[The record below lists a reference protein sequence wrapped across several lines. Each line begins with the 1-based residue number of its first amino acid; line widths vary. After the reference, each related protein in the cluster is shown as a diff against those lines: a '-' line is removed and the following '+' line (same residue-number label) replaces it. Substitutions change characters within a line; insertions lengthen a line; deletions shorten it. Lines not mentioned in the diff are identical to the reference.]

1 MMTYTCHYAITHQQE
16 LINNSY
22 NGRQEI
28 FAAQNTRGSIFAAG
42 GQVLA
47 ETQTDADG
55 NERRVYPYD
64 NLFAHAVGYATNG
77 RFGVE
82 AAANYY
88 LINSNAKLSD
98 KVASDVAGSKYPGDS
113 VVTTLD
119 VGLQEVAAKSLGVY
133 KGAIIV
139 SEPSTGRILAMV
151 SKPDFNPNEID
162 TLWDG
167 LIQDKESTVLLNR
180 VTQGLYPPG
189 STFKIVTALEYI
201 RENPDSYGQ
210 YSYQC
215 NGRYSSGQDT
225 INCYHGSVHGHE
237 DFTRSFA
244 KSCNASFANIGMTL
258 DRTRWGQTL
267 DGLLFNQELPVSF
280 AYNRSKLVVNADTSD
295 SDILQASIGQGTTQ
309 ITPLHLN
316 MITCAIANGGTVMKP
331 YLVDHVKNNEG
342 TVIKQFSPDSYKELL
357 TQTEAA
363 VLTELMTAVVESG
376 TGTKLAG
383 LTYTA
388 AGKTGSAEFNNVKT
402 DSHAWFTGFAPA
414 QEPEVCVTI
423 IIEGAGSGGDY
434 AVPIA
439 KRIFDEYFGV

>member
-139 SEPSTGRILAMV
+139 SDPSTGRILAMV

-280 AYNRSKLVVNADTSD
+280 AYNKSKLVVNADTSD

-331 YLVDHVKNNEG
+331 YLVDYVKNNEG

-363 VLTELMTAVVESG
+363 ALTELMTAVVESG

>member
-88 LINSNAKLSD
+88 LINSNARLSD

-139 SEPSTGRILAMV
+139 SEPSTGKILAMV

-162 TLWDG
+162 ALWDG

-280 AYNRSKLVVNADTSD
+280 AYNKSKLVVNADTSD

-331 YLVDHVKNNEG
+331 YLVDYVKNNEG

-363 VLTELMTAVVESG
+363 ALTELMTAVVESG

-388 AGKTGSAEFNNVKT
+388 AGKTGSAEYNNVKT

>member
-280 AYNRSKLVVNADTSD
+280 AYNKSKLVVNADTSD

-402 DSHAWFTGFAPA
+402 DSHAWFTGFAPS

>member
-280 AYNRSKLVVNADTSD
+280 AYNKSKLVVNADTSD

-388 AGKTGSAEFNNVKT
+388 AGKTGFCGVQQCKN
-402 DSHAWFTGFAPA
+402 GFPCLVYG
-414 QEPEVCVTI
+414 VCP
-423 IIEGAGSGGDY
+423 GAGTGSMRDHHHRGRGQRRRLRG
-434 AVPIA
+434 AHCQTHL
-439 KRIFDEYFGV
+439 R

>member
-64 NLFAHAVGYATNG
+64 NLIAHADGYATNG

-189 STFKIVTALEYI
+189 STFKIVPALE
-201 RENPDSYGQ
+201 
-210 YSYQC
+210 
-215 NGRYSSGQDT
+215 
-225 INCYHGSVHGHE
+225 
-237 DFTRSFA
+237 
-244 KSCNASFANIGMTL
+244 
-258 DRTRWGQTL
+258 
-267 DGLLFNQELPVSF
+267 
-280 AYNRSKLVVNADTSD
+280 
-295 SDILQASIGQGTTQ
+295 
-309 ITPLHLN
+309 
-316 MITCAIANGGTVMKP
+316 
-331 YLVDHVKNNEG
+331 
-342 TVIKQFSPDSYKELL
+342 
-357 TQTEAA
+357 
-363 VLTELMTAVVESG
+363 
-376 TGTKLAG
+376 
-383 LTYTA
+383 
-388 AGKTGSAEFNNVKT
+388 
-402 DSHAWFTGFAPA
+402 
-414 QEPEVCVTI
+414 
-423 IIEGAGSGGDY
+423 
-434 AVPIA
+434 
-439 KRIFDEYFGV
+439 

>member
-267 DGLLFNQELPVSF
+267 DGLWFNQELPVSF
-280 AYNRSKLVVNADTSD
+280 SYNKSKLVVNADTSD

-316 MITCAIANGGTVMKP
+316 MITCAIANGGTVMNP

>member
-1 MMTYTCHYAITHQQE
+1 MMGYTCHYAATNKQE

-28 FAAQNTRGSIFAAG
+28 FAAQNTRGSIYAAG

-47 ETQTDADG
+47 ETQTDEDG
-55 NERRVYPYD
+55 TEKRVYPYE
-64 NLFAHAVGYATNG
+64 NLFAHAVGYASNG
-77 RFGVE
+77 RFGIE

-98 KVASDVAGSKYPGDS
+98 KVASDVAGVKYPGDS

-119 VGLQEVAAKSLGVY
+119 VSLQDIASRSLGVY

-139 SEPSTGRILAMV
+139 SEPATGKILAMV
-151 SKPDFNPNEID
+151 SKPDYDPNEID
-162 TLWDG
+162 AIWEEV
-167 LIQDKESTVLLNR
+167 IQDKESTILLNR
-180 VTQGLYPPG
+180 ATQGLYPPG

-210 YSYQC
+210 YRYQC
-215 NGRYSSGQDT
+215 NGRYSAGQDT
-225 INCYHGSVHGHE
+225 INCYHGSVHGSE
-237 DFTRSFA
+237 DFTKSFA
-244 KSCNASFANIGMTL
+244 KSCNASFANIGMQLDRAKWGSTL
-258 DRTRWGQTL
+258 DS
-267 DGLLFNQELPVSF
+267 LLFNQELPVSF
-280 AYNRSKLVVNADTSD
+280 AYNKSRLVVDAGTSD
-295 SDILQASIGQGTTQ
+295 SEILQASIGQGTAQ

-316 MITCAIANGGTVMKP
+316 MISCAIANNGTVMKP

-342 TVIKQFSPDSYKELL
+342 NIIKQFSPDAYRKLL
-357 TQTEAA
+357 SEEEAA
-363 VLTELMTAVVESG
+363 ALTELMTAVVESG
-376 TGTKLAG
+376 TGTKLSG

-388 AGKTGSAEFNNVKT
+388 AGKTGSAEYNNIKT

-414 QEPEVCVTI
+414 EEPEVCVTI

-439 KRIFDEYFGV
+439 KRIFDEYFGA

>member
-42 GQVLA
+42 GQVLD

-280 AYNRSKLVVNADTSD
+280 AYNKSKLVVNADTSD

-363 VLTELMTAVVESG
+363 ALTELMTAVVESG

>member
-47 ETQTDADG
+47 ETQTDAEG

-280 AYNRSKLVVNADTSD
+280 AYNKSKLVVNADTSD

-331 YLVDHVKNNEG
+331 YLVDYVKNNEG

-363 VLTELMTAVVESG
+363 ALTELMTAVVESG

>member
-280 AYNRSKLVVNADTSD
+280 AYNKSKLVVNADTSD

-363 VLTELMTAVVESG
+363 ALTELMTAVVESG

-388 AGKTGSAEFNNVKT
+388 AGKTGSAEYNNVKT

>member
-139 SEPSTGRILAMV
+139 SEPSTGKILAMV

-162 TLWDG
+162 ALWDG

-244 KSCNASFANIGMTL
+244 KSCNASFANIGMKL

-267 DGLLFNQELPVSF
+267 DGLLFNQELPVTF
-280 AYNRSKLVVNADTSD
+280 AYNKSKLVVDADTSD

>member
-201 RENPDSYGQ
+201 RENPDSYRQ

-280 AYNRSKLVVNADTSD
+280 AYNKSKLVVNADTSD

-363 VLTELMTAVVESG
+363 ALTELMTAVVESG